1 MPVESGPALRVRA
14 LHPPRAR
21 AASAFACALAV
32 QLGAP
37 AARAQDKSA
46 CVAAHEAAQ
55 EQRRAGS
62 MRAARTSLDVCAR
75 ESCPALVR
83 RDCAGWLDEVAAA
96 TPSIIVEVRDV
107 AGRET
112 LDVVLLVDG
121 EQVAERLDGRAIDID
136 PGEHTVGVRAR
147 DGKVLEEKVVLRE
160 GERRRRVALTFAPPA
175 APPTLPV
182 APSPAPLPPSPSP
195 SPWAWVLGGVA
206 LAGAGSFATFA
217 VLGRGEQDDLELCRP
232 DCDPGALDPMRRDYL
247 VADISLVVAVLAA
260 AGSTVLFLS
269 TPGPAAP
276 PAARA
281 VARRGPFAGPG
292 PGFRF

>member
-1 MPVESGPALRVRA
+1 MPVESGPALRARA
-14 LHPPRAR
+14 LLPSRAVW
-21 AASAFACALAV
+21 AVVCVLAV

-62 MRAARTSLDVCAR
+62 LRAARASLDECAR

-96 TPSIIVEVRDV
+96 TPSIIVEVRDA

-112 LDVVLLVDG
+112 LDVVLLLDG
-121 EQVAERLDGRAIDID
+121 VQVAERLDGRAIDID

-147 DGKVLEEKVVLRE
+147 DGKALEEKVVLRE
-160 GERRRRVALTFAPPA
+160 GERRRRVALSFAPPVA
-175 APPTLPV
+175 PAPPRPV
-182 APSPAPLPPSPSP
+182 TPAPVRPSP

-217 VLGRGEQDDLELCRP
+217 ILGRSEQDDLEQCRP
-232 DCDPGALDPMRRDYL
+232 DCDPAALDPMRRDYL

-269 TPGPAAP
+269 TPSPAAP

-281 VARRGPFAGPG
+281 AARPRPFAAPG